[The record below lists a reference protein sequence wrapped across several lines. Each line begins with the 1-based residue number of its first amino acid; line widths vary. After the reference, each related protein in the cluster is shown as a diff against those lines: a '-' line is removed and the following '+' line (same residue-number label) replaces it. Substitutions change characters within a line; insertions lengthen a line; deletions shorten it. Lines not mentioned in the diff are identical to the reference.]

1 MESEKPRKGESTVE
15 NGYKVAIC
23 LRTELLLYAEL
34 LYNRPKFTLEGHVGA
49 MFYVDSGLP
58 YMMSTVG
65 SPKSRQKEQY

>member
-1 MESEKPRKGESTVE
+1 MLQFVPEEKK
-15 NGYKVAIC
+15 
-23 LRTELLLYAEL
+23 LYVCAEL
-34 LYNRPKFTLEGHVGA
+34 LNDRPKFTLEGHVGA